1 MDGWPIVVITATAMC
16 VGLFGTIV
24 PVVPG
29 LALSLAAM
37 VLYGVV
43 SGFGSYG
50 LVAVAV
56 GAALFAFG
64 TFLGVRIPQKHAAAT
79 GLRRSDQALALVLGV
94 IGFFVIP
101 VVGFPVGFVL
111 GVFLAQYRR
120 SRDFEVAKDATVVT
134 LKALLKA
141 SAAQFACGC
150 AMFTTWGAWVLLG

>member
-64 TFLGVRIPQKHAAAT
+64 TYLGVRIPRNTRQ
-79 GLRRSDQALALVLGV
+79 R
-94 IGFFVIP
+94 P
-101 VVGFPVGFVL
+101 VSGARIRP
-111 GVFLAQYRR
+111 
-120 SRDFEVAKDATVVT
+120 SPSS
-134 LKALLKA
+134 
-141 SAAQFACGC
+141 SA
-150 AMFTTWGAWVLLG
+150 